1 MWTNGYDPPSH
12 AGGQGERLWRLGVPS
27 DIMLLVSNDQTS
39 PNEGTKPRAV
49 ILGGINGAGKTTAS
63 RALLADT
70 LRVMTFV
77 NADVIAQGLSGF
89 GPEEV
94 AIEAGRVMLNRL
106 RSLVEQRADFA
117 FETTLA
123 ARTYA
128 RWLQDIAAAGY
139 PTHLFYFWV
148 RDAEFAI
155 ARVAARVS
163 AGGHHV
169 PPETVRQ
176 RYGRSIRNLFEL
188 YMPHLTTWK
197 VYDNTAGTYR
207 LIAEGGTGWS
217 GFVYDETTWELIR
230 KGATDVGT

>member
-1 MWTNGYDPPSH
+1 MNTAD
-12 AGGQGERLWRLGVPS
+12 GQNL
-27 DIMLLVSNDQTS
+27 
-39 PNEGTKPRAV
+39 KPRAI

-70 LRVMTFV
+70 LKVMSFV

-89 GPEEV
+89 SVEEV
-94 AIEAGRVMLNRL
+94 AIEAGRVMLERL
-106 RSLVEQRADFA
+106 HDLAARRADFA

-128 RWLQDIAAAGY
+128 KWLRDLVASGY
-139 PTHLFYFWV
+139 STHLFYFWV

-155 ARVAARVS
+155 ARVAARVR
-163 AGGHHV
+163 AGGHHI
-169 PPETVRQ
+169 PPDTVRQ
-176 RYGRSIRNLFEL
+176 RYGRSVRNLFEL

-197 VYDNTAGTYR
+197 VYDNTADDYR

-217 GFVYDETTWELIR
+217 GFVYDDATWELIR
-230 KGATDVGT
+230 KATNE

>member
-1 MWTNGYDPPSH
+1 MEPQAH
-12 AGGQGERLWRLGVPS
+12 
-27 DIMLLVSNDQTS
+27 S
-39 PNEGTKPRAV
+39 PASKPRAV

-70 LRVMTFV
+70 LQVMTFV

-89 GPEEV
+89 SVEEA

-106 RSLVEQRADFA
+106 NSLAERRQDFA

-128 RWLQDIAAAGY
+128 KWLRDLVEAGY
-139 PTHLFYFWV
+139 TTHLFYFWV
-148 RDAEFAI
+148 CDAEFAV
-155 ARVAARVS
+155 ARVAARVR
-163 AGGHHV
+163 AGGHHI

-197 VYDNTAGTYR
+197 VYDNTANNYR
-207 LIAEGGTGWS
+207 LIAEGGAGWQ
-217 GFVYDETTWELIR
+217 GFVYDETTWKLIQQR
-230 KGATDVGT
+230 GQNG

>member
-1 MWTNGYDPPSH
+1 MSEGNEP
-12 AGGQGERLWRLGVPS
+12 VPQA
-27 DIMLLVSNDQTS
+27 VR
-39 PNEGTKPRAV
+39 PRAV

-70 LRVMTFV
+70 LKVMTFV
-77 NADVIAQGLSGF
+77 NADAIAKGLSGF
-89 GPEEV
+89 SPEEV
-94 AIEAGRVMLNRL
+94 AVEAGRVMLERL
-106 RSLVEQRADFA
+106 RVLAEQRSDFA

-128 RWLQDIAAAGY
+128 KWLRDLNAAGY
-139 PTHLFYFWV
+139 STHLFYFWV
-148 RDAEFAI
+148 RDADFAV
-155 ARVAARVS
+155 ARVAARVQ

-188 YMPHLTTWK
+188 YISHLTTWK
-197 VYDNTAGTYR
+197 VYDNTAGDYR

-217 GFVYDETTWELIR
+217 GFAYDETTWKLIR
-230 KGATDVGT
+230 MGASDVGA

>member
-1 MWTNGYDPPSH
+1 M
-12 AGGQGERLWRLGVPS
+12 
-27 DIMLLVSNDQTS
+27 
-39 PNEGTKPRAV
+39 

-89 GPEEV
+89 NPDDA
-94 AIEAGRVMLNRL
+94 AIEAGRVMLTRL
-106 RSLVEQRADFA
+106 HALVEQRADFA

-128 RWLQDIAAAGY
+128 KWLRDIVAAGY
-139 PTHLFYFWV
+139 STHLFYFWV
-148 RDAEFAI
+148 RDAEFAV
-155 ARVAARVS
+155 ARVASRVR
-163 AGGHHV
+163 AGGHNV
-169 PPETVRQ
+169 PPDTVRQ

-197 VYDNTAGTYR
+197 VYDNTNNDYK
-207 LIAEGGTGWS
+207 LVAEGGAGWS
-217 GFVYDETTWELIR
+217 GFVYDGAVWEMIR
-230 KGATDVGT
+230 KGASNG

>member
-1 MWTNGYDPPSH
+1 MAQAKPPHRVLS
-12 AGGQGERLWRLGVPS
+12 
-27 DIMLLVSNDQTS
+27 
-39 PNEGTKPRAV
+39 
-49 ILGGINGAGKTTAS
+49 
-63 RALLADT
+63 LLADT

-94 AIEAGRVMLNRL
+94 AVEAGRVMFQRL
-106 RSLVEQRADFA
+106 RALVERRTDFA

-128 RWLQDIAAAGY
+128 RWLQNISTAGY
-139 PTHLFYFWV
+139 STHLFYFWV
-148 RDAEFAI
+148 QDAEFAV

-188 YMPHLTTWK
+188 YMPHLTTQHGRF
-197 VYDNTAGTYR
+197 TIIPLEIIG
-207 LIAEGGTGWS
+207 
-217 GFVYDETTWELIR
+217 
-230 KGATDVGT
+230 

>member
-1 MWTNGYDPPSH
+1 MEN
-12 AGGQGERLWRLGVPS
+12 AA
-27 DIMLLVSNDQTS
+27 
-39 PNEGTKPRAV
+39 PNSGTKPRAV

-70 LRVMTFV
+70 LQIMTFV

-89 GPEEV
+89 SVEEA

-106 RSLVEQRADFA
+106 NSLAERRQDFA

-128 RWLQDIAAAGY
+128 KWLRELVEAGY
-139 PTHLFYFWV
+139 TTHLFYFWV
-148 RDAEFAI
+148 CDAEFAV
-155 ARVAARVS
+155 ARVAARVR
-163 AGGHHV
+163 AGGHHI

-197 VYDNTAGTYR
+197 VYDNTTNDYR
-207 LIAEGGTGWS
+207 LIAEGGAGWQ
-217 GFVYDETTWELIR
+217 GFAYDERTWNLIQR
-230 KGATDVGT
+230 GGQNG